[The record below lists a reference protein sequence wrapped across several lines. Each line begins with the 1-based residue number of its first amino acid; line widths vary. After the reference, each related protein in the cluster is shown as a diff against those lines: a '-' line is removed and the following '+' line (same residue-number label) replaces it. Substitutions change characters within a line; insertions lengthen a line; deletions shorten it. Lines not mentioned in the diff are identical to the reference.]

1 MVGYR
6 CTRDV
11 VDTIDRK
18 GNNGASGMLKLSVY
32 ILSISFVMMMFWS
45 TGSID
50 NNDDGGHLTTTT
62 MDRELSELEE
72 QFMDPKSTTNIR
84 THLQKEGEQDE
95 KTRVVGFWHIG
106 NSRTSHESRDHFVM
120 KQAKELLETY
130 LFSDGLKEGA
140 YDLTLNYVTQVNLSN
155 ETKAFLKETGGL
167 IIEHPPKAIELEEG
181 VEYYEFP
188 VSESRKLSLLFLV
201 HLDVHKLTHI
211 SLPLRH

>member
-1 MVGYR
+1 MAGHR

-11 VDTIDRK
+11 ADTIDRK
-18 GNNGASGMLKLSVY
+18 GNNGASRMLKLSVS

-72 QFMDPKSTTNIR
+72 QFMDPKSTNIR

-155 ETKAFLKETGGL
+155 ETKAFLKETGL
-167 IIEHPPKAIELEEG
+167 IIEHPPKVIELEEG

-201 HLDVHKLTHI
+201 HLHVHKLTHI
-211 SLPLRH
+211 SLPFRR